1 MGITRTI
8 PIAIYFE
15 WMNGNSDVAWFWT
28 GVIIVFSLVVI
39 VFINLWSGHTTKYRK
54 RSE

>member
-1 MGITRTI
+1 MS
-8 PIAIYFE
+8 
-15 WMNGNSDVAWFWT
+15 GNSDVAWFWT